1 MTRTIEITAET
12 YARLEKLA
20 VGFDSPEA
28 VINRLLDQAEGKS
41 ETKPT
46 LMFFPEDEAE
56 FKRELIKSKE
66 AEVVL
71 YKVDGTREV
80 SRWNANKLTES
91 SNLRGNLWSG
101 LLRNWKEK
109 GIKKAEFFVL
119 PPTITYPDGDDDR
132 VGLDKALSLQLN
144 LTYEEVQLLEYEP
157 HTNES
162 DDGLVYGHYVEI
174 DLDNSD
180 PEVLAMAEI
189 DDDNYSFEV
198 HLD

>member
-28 VINRLLDQAEGKS
+28 VINRLLDQAEGKP

-46 LMFFPEDEAE
+46 LMFFPEDETE
-56 FKRELIKSKE
+56 FKRELIKTKE

-109 GIKKAEFFVL
+109 GIKKAEFSVL
-119 PPTITYPDGDDDR
+119 PLAVVYPDGDDDR
-132 VGLDKALSLQLN
+132 VSLDKALSLQLN
-144 LTYEEVQLLEYEP
+144 LTYEEMQSLEYEV

-180 PEVLAMAEI
+180 PEVLAKAEI

-198 HLD
+198 DLD

>member
-1 MTRTIEITAET
+1 MTRTIEITVET

-28 VINRLLDQAEGKS
+28 VINRLLDQAEGKP

-46 LMFFPEDEAE
+46 LMFFPEDETE
-56 FKRELIKSKE
+56 FKRELIKTKE

-109 GIKKAEFFVL
+109 GIKKAEFSVL
-119 PPTITYPDGDDDR
+119 PLAVVYPDGGDDR

-144 LTYEEVQLLEYEP
+144 LTYEEMQSLEYEV

-174 DLDNSD
+174 DIDNSD
-180 PEVLAMAEI
+180 PEVLAKAEI

-198 HLD
+198 DLD

>member
-28 VINRLLDQAEGKS
+28 VINRLLDQAEGKP

-46 LMFFPEDEAE
+46 LMFFPEDETE
-56 FKRELIKSKE
+56 FKRELIKTKE

-109 GIKKAEFFVL
+109 GIKKAEFSVL
-119 PPTITYPDGDDDR
+119 PLAVVYPDGDDDR

-144 LTYEEVQLLEYEP
+144 LTYEEMQSLEYEV

-174 DLDNSD
+174 DIDNSD
-180 PEVLAMAEI
+180 PEVLAKAEI

-198 HLD
+198 DLD

>member
-28 VINRLLDQAEGKS
+28 VINRLLDQAEGKP

-46 LMFFPEDEAE
+46 LMFFPEDETE
-56 FKRELIKSKE
+56 FKRELIKTKE

-144 LTYEEVQLLEYEP
+144 LTYEEMQLLEYEV
-157 HTNES
+157 HERES
-162 DDGLVYGHYVEI
+162 NDGLVYGHYVEI

-180 PEVLAMAEI
+180 PEVLARAEI
-189 DDDNYSFEV
+189 DEDNYSFEV

>member
-1 MTRTIEITAET
+1 MTRTIEVSVDT
-12 YARLEKLA
+12 YSRLEKLA
-20 VGFDSPEA
+20 VGFDTPEA
-28 VINRLLDQAEGKS
+28 VIKRLLDQVEGKP

-46 LMFFPEDEAE
+46 LTFFPEDEAE

-80 SRWNANKLTES
+80 SRWNANRLTES

-109 GIKKAEFFVL
+109 GIQKAELFVL
-119 PPTITYPDGDDDR
+119 PPTIVYPDGDDDR
-132 VGLDKALSLQLN
+132 VGLNKALSTQLN
-144 LTYEEVQLLEYEP
+144 LTYEEMQLIEYEV

-162 DDGLVYGHYVEI
+162 DDGLAYSHYIEI
-174 DLDNSD
+174 DLENSD
-180 PEVLAMAEI
+180 PEVLAMAGI
-189 DDDNYSFEV
+189 DANNCSFEV
-198 HLD
+198 DLD

>member
-1 MTRTIEITAET
+1 MTRTIEITVET

-28 VINRLLDQAEGKS
+28 VINRLLDQAEGKP

-46 LMFFPEDEAE
+46 LMFFPEDETE
-56 FKRELIKSKE
+56 FKRELIKTKE

-109 GIKKAEFFVL
+109 GIKKAEFSVL
-119 PPTITYPDGDDDR
+119 PLAVVYPDGDDDR

-144 LTYEEVQLLEYEP
+144 LTYEEMQSLEYEV

-174 DLDNSD
+174 DIDNSD
-180 PEVLAMAEI
+180 PEVLAKAEI

-198 HLD
+198 DLD

>member
-1 MTRTIEITAET
+1 MTHTIDITVET
-12 YARLEKLA
+12 YSRLEKLA

-28 VINRLLDQAEGKS
+28 VIKRLLDKAEGKP

-46 LMFFPEDEAE
+46 LTFIPEDEIE

-80 SRWNANKLTES
+80 SRWNANRLTES

-109 GIKKAEFFVL
+109 GIQKAHFVVL
-119 PPTITYPDGDDDR
+119 PLAQFYPDGSTDR
-132 VGLDKALSLQLN
+132 VDIDKALSLQLN
-144 LTYEEVQLLEYEP
+144 LTYEEMQLLEYEV
-157 HTNES
+157 HESES
-162 DDGLVYGHYVEI
+162 DDGLLYGHYIEV
-174 DLDNSD
+174 DLDSSD
-180 PEVLAMAEI
+180 PEVLEMAGI
-189 DDDNYSFEV
+189 TADNYSFEV

>member
-1 MTRTIEITAET
+1 MET

-28 VINRLLDQAEGKS
+28 VINRLLDQAEGKP

-46 LMFFPEDEAE
+46 LMFFPEDETE
-56 FKRELIKSKE
+56 FKRELIKTKE

-109 GIKKAEFFVL
+109 GIKKAEFSVL
-119 PPTITYPDGDDDR
+119 PLAVVYPDGDDDR

-144 LTYEEVQLLEYEP
+144 LTYEEMQSLEYEV

-174 DLDNSD
+174 DIDNSD
-180 PEVLAMAEI
+180 PEVLAKAEI

-198 HLD
+198 DLD